1 MSLYM
6 LSKIFNVHEHAC
18 SKDNNIDIY
27 CMANQQ
33 QESMSSLLVAAI
45 DFGTTFS
52 GYAFSFLHDYKR
64 DPLKISANSWNAGIG
79 HLVTL
84 KTSTCVLFD
93 AAGNFHSFGF
103 EAEEKYSNLALDEM
117 HHNRYYFRRFKMM
130 LYDKT
135 ELKRETLIEDDKGK
149 KMEAM
154 KVFSAAI
161 GYLKE
166 HLHSTCKRQLTDIED
181 SDITWVL
188 TVPAI
193 WTDPSKQFMRE
204 AAEKVG
210 ISRDRLVIALEPEA
224 ASLYCM
230 HLPVHKD
237 SENSTFGVFKSGS
250 KYMVVD
256 AGGGTIDI
264 TVHEVQN
271 DRTLKEIYKA
281 NGGDWGGTKVDAS
294 FKKRLAFIVGNDV
307 INAFNTNH
315 RYDFLEL
322 LTDFEVKKR
331 TIKPSLTEK
340 VTFKVPTTLL
350 QTFHEMHPGSNIK
363 DVVTSNVRFKN
374 QLAWT
379 GDKLRME
386 AQLTKALFDES
397 CKKIVDHMHQL
408 FRHPS
413 VKDVSSILLVGGFA
427 ESPMLQEAV
436 REAFSELK
444 VIVPQDAGLAV
455 LKGAVLYGHQPKAIS
470 GRVCKYTYGV
480 GTMIPFN
487 STIHPQ
493 SKKITLN
500 GVDLCRDKFSIHV
513 RVGQLV
519 KVGEPQVKQG
529 YSVTTPDS
537 TTISFGIYT
546 SNDKEPTYT
555 TDVGCT
561 RLGTLT
567 LDMPDISKGKNR
579 GADVY
584 MTFSGTEIIV
594 TAVDQNDPKRIVA
607 INVDF
612 LG

>member
-1 MSLYM
+1 M
-6 LSKIFNVHEHAC
+6 
-18 SKDNNIDIY
+18 D
-27 CMANQQ
+27 
-33 QESMSSLLVAAI
+33 
-45 DFGTTFS
+45 
-52 GYAFSFLHDYKR
+52 
-64 DPLKISANSWNAGIG
+64 
-79 HLVTL
+79 
-84 KTSTCVLFD
+84 
-93 AAGNFHSFGF
+93 
-103 EAEEKYSNLALDEM
+103 
-117 HHNRYYFRRFKMM
+117 
-130 LYDKT
+130 
-135 ELKRETLIEDDKGK
+135 
-149 KMEAM
+149 
-154 KVFSAAI
+154 
-161 GYLKE
+161 
-166 HLHSTCKRQLTDIED
+166 
-181 SDITWVL
+181 
-188 TVPAI
+188 
-193 WTDPSKQFMRE
+193 
-204 AAEKVG
+204 
-210 ISRDRLVIALEPEA
+210 
-224 ASLYCM
+224 
-230 HLPVHKD
+230 
-237 SENSTFGVFKSGS
+237 
-250 KYMVVD
+250 
-256 AGGGTIDI
+256 
-264 TVHEVQN
+264 
-271 DRTLKEIYKA
+271 
-281 NGGDWGGTKVDAS
+281 
-294 FKKRLAFIVGNDV
+294 
-307 INAFNTNH
+307 
-315 RYDFLEL
+315 
-322 LTDFEVKKR
+322 
-331 TIKPSLTEK
+331 
-340 VTFKVPTTLL
+340 
-350 QTFHEMHPGSNIK
+350 
-363 DVVTSNVRFKN
+363 
-374 QLAWT
+374 
-379 GDKLRME
+379 

-436 REAFSELK
+436 KEAFSELK

-493 SKKITLN
+493 SKKIKLN

-567 LDMPDISKGKNR
+567 LDMPDTSKGKNR